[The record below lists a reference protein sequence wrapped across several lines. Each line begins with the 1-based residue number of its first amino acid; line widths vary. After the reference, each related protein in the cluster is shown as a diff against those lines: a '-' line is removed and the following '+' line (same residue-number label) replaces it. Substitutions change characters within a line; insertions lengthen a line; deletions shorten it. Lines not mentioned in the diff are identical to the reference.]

1 MNKYE
6 IIYYF
11 FKDLFNFGNYPC
23 NYYLEKIP
31 IFKTD
36 DIECLVQKIKE
47 NEKNFFGLEC

>member
-11 FKDLFNFGNYPC
+11 YKYLFNFDFYPF

-36 DIECLVQKIKE
+36 DIECLK
-47 NEKNFFGLEC
+47 